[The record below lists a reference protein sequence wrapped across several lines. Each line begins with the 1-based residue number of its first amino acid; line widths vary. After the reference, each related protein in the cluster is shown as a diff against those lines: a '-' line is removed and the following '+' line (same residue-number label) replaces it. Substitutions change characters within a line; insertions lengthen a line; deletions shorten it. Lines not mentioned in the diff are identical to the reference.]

1 VPTVRAVA
9 LLVAACASCHAQ
21 AQGYPEFA
29 DPRLKAGKAIWA
41 GTCQVCHTEPAS
53 GAPQIADKAAWAP
66 RIAKGKAALYRS
78 ALGGFTGPK
87 GTEMP
92 ARGGN
97 ASLSEE
103 QVRMAVD
110 YMTASAAK

>member
-1 VPTVRAVA
+1 MRRIA
-9 LLVAACASCHAQ
+9 LVLLAAGAPLLAQ

-29 DPRLKAGKAIWA
+29 DPRLKSGREVWI
-41 GTCQVCHTEPAS
+41 GTCMVCHTEPAS
-53 GAPQIADKAAWAP
+53 GAPQISDKAGWAP
-66 RIAKGKAALYRS
+66 RIAKDRQALYRS
-78 ALGGFTGPK
+78 ALKGFSGPK

-97 ASLSEE
+97 PSLREE

-110 YMTASAAK
+110 YMTTAASK

>member
-1 VPTVRAVA
+1 MRTAVF
-9 LLVAACASCHAQ
+9 LLAACAPLHAL

-29 DPRLKAGKAIWA
+29 DPRLKSGREVWM

-53 GAPQIADKAAWAP
+53 GAPQIADKAAWLP
-66 RIAKGKAALYRS
+66 RIAKGKEALYRS
-78 ALGGFTGPK
+78 ALGGLTGPK

-97 ASLSEE
+97 ASLNEE

-110 YMTASAAK
+110 YMTASATK

>member
-1 VPTVRAVA
+1 MSRAF
-9 LLVAACASCHAQ
+9 LVLVSAAPLWAQ
-21 AQGYPEFA
+21 AQGYPQFPE
-29 DPRLKAGKAIWA
+29 PRLSAGREVWL
-41 GTCQVCHTEPAS
+41 GTCMVCHTEPAS
-53 GAPQIADKAAWAP
+53 GAPQITDKAAWAP
-66 RIAKGKAALYRS
+66 RIAKGKEALYRS

-97 ASLSEE
+97 GSLSEE

-110 YMTASAAK
+110 YMTAAASKSP

>member
-1 VPTVRAVA
+1 MNRAFIA
-9 LLVAACASCHAQ
+9 LVAAAPAWVQ

-29 DPRLKAGKAIWA
+29 DPRLKSGREVWV
-41 GTCQVCHTEPAS
+41 GTCMVCHTEPAS

-66 RIAKGKAALYRS
+66 RIAKGKATLYRS

-110 YMTASAAK
+110 YMTAAASK